1 MDDES
6 TETTGGARDAERPIV
21 AVGVRSPEGAP
32 DDDTDRVLR
41 TLSPLGGVVHGVDLG
56 SLLGE
61 PTVAEAIAAIA
72 RQLGAGL
79 VALPSGP
86 SAEGVAGRIAS
97 QLRGV
102 LALDV
107 RGLSASP
114 TGLTVRR
121 PAYGGAFDA
130 EIEVP
135 HPHVL
140 VASLDPASDGDGTPA
155 AVERVHAVE
164 PPPGAVRLVERRH
177 DDRELPL
184 SRARRVVAGGRG
196 VGGPEG
202 FTELAEL
209 AAALGGALAASRPP
223 CDAGWVPGHH
233 QVGITG
239 ARVAPELYV
248 AVGISGSV
256 QHRAGMQSSHT
267 VVAINNDP
275 EAPMLHHADLAVIG
289 DWHEVVAGMLEVLS
303 DGAEPAPL
311 AATHETTGATR

>member
-1 MDDES
+1 MDDET
-6 TETTGGARDAERPIV
+6 TETTADAGRPIV
-21 AVGVRSPEGAP
+21 LAVGRWGPDGEP
-32 DDDTDRVLR
+32 DDDTERLLR
-41 TLSPLGGVVHGVDLG
+41 ALPPLGGVVHGVDPG
-56 SLLGE
+56 SLHGE

-79 VALPSGP
+79 VASASGP
-86 SAEGVAGRIAS
+86 STECLAGRIAAE
-97 QLRGV
+97 LRGV
-102 LALDV
+102 LALDARDV
-107 RGLSASP
+107 STSP
-114 TGLTVRR
+114 RGLTVRR

-135 HPHVL
+135 HPRVL
-140 VASLDPASDGDGTPA
+140 VASLDAASAGDATPA

-164 PPPGAVRLVERRH
+164 PPPGVARLEERRH
-177 DDRELPL
+177 DDREQPL

-202 FTELAEL
+202 FSELAEL
-209 AAALGGALAASRPP
+209 AGALGGALAASRPP

-256 QHRAGMQSSHT
+256 QHRAGMQTSRT

-289 DWHEVVAGMLEVLS
+289 DWREVVAGMLEVLS
-303 DGAEPAPL
+303 EGTEPATP
-311 AATHETTGATR
+311 AATRETTGATR

>member
-1 MDDES
+1 MDDE
-6 TETTGGARDAERPIV
+6 TTRTTADPQRPTV
-21 AVGVRSPEGAP
+21 LVVGRWSPDGAP
-32 DDDTDRVLR
+32 DEDADRVLR
-41 TLSPLGGVVHGVDLG
+41 TLAGLGGVVHGADLG
-56 SLLGE
+56 SHLGE
-61 PTVAEAIAAIA
+61 PTVAEAIAATA
-72 RQLGAGL
+72 RQLGAVV

-86 SAEGVAGRIAS
+86 SAEGLAGQVAS
-97 QLRGV
+97 ELRGV
-102 LALDV
+102 LALDARDV
-107 RGLSASP
+107 SASP

-130 EIEVP
+130 EIEVT
-135 HPHVL
+135 HPRVL
-140 VASLDPASDGDGTPA
+140 VASLDPASAGDATPA
-155 AVERVHAVE
+155 TVERVHAVE
-164 PPPGAVRLVERRH
+164 PPPGTVCLEARRH

-184 SRARRVVAGGRG
+184 NRARRVVAGGRG

-209 AAALGGALAASRPP
+209 AEALGGALAASRPP

-256 QHRAGMQSSHT
+256 QHRAGMQSSRT

-289 DWHEVVAGMLEVLS
+289 DWQEVVAGMLEALA